1 MRLHDKK
8 LGVASILLAA
18 CLPGAG
24 WAQSMP
30 DFKDF
35 SMTLGVKVWQT
46 DWSTAFFQNIS
57 DSQFVTV
64 DSIYNRN
71 AELKQTVLPSVT
83 VRYKDFFVSGSQL
96 IKKTFRFP
104 GCCQFDRKEND
115 INIGYSILP
124 GLAVSFGW
132 KQLHYAGGGY
142 WYDAKGNTVGV
153 SASAPIARAVSI
165 YGNMGYGRP
174 AVNSSSTAE
183 SFNGTRGKYFLSE
196 AGFAFPLGEWSPALK
211 GAVATA
217 GYRYQ
222 RLISKRF
229 ATNTYSLSTGAVVF
243 TENVDYTDITEGPVF
258 GLSMTF

>member
-1 MRLHDKK
+1 MRSHDRK
-8 LGVASILLAA
+8 LRVASILLAA

-24 WAQSMP
+24 WAQGMP

-46 DWSTAFFQNIS
+46 DWSTWFFQDIS
-57 DSQFVTV
+57 DATFRTQSSV
-64 DSIYNRN
+64 YNRN

-83 VRYKDFFVSGSQL
+83 VRYKNFFISGSQL
-96 IKKTFRFP
+96 IKKSFTFP
-104 GCCQFDRKEND
+104 GCCGFDRKEND

-132 KQLHYAGGGY
+132 KQLHYEGGGY
-142 WYDAKGNTVGV
+142 WYDAKGNTVGL
-153 SASAPIARAVSI
+153 SASAPIAPVVSI
-165 YGNMGYGRP
+165 YGNLGYGRP
-174 AVNSSSTAE
+174 AVNDSAGA
-183 SFNGTRGKYFLSE
+183 FNGVRGKYLLTE
-196 AGFAFPLGEWSPALK
+196 GGLAFPLAEMSPALK
-211 GAVATA
+211 GVVATA

-229 ATNTYSLSTGAVVF
+229 NVNTYRISTNALVA
-243 TENVDYTDITEGPVF
+243 TETVDLTDITEGPVF